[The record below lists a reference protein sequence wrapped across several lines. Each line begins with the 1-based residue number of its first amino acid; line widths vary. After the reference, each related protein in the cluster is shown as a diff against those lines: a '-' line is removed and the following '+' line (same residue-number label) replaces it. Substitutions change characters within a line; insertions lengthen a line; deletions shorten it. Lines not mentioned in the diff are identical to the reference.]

1 MTVHYTDRA
10 AKDMENLPLKDR
22 QRVLDAVDRFAA
34 SGVGDVRALG
44 GRWCGRFRL
53 RSGTWRVVFRME
65 NGIVVIRVLH
75 RREAYR

>member
-10 AKDMENLPLKDR
+10 AKDMENLPFKDR
-22 QRVLDAVDRFAA
+22 QRVLDAVDRFAE

-44 GRWCGRFRL
+44 GRWHGRFRL
-53 RSGTWRVVFRME
+53 RSGTWRVIFRME

>member
-1 MTVHYTDRA
+1 MIVHYTDRA
-10 AKDMENLPLKDR
+10 AKDMENLSLKDR
-22 QRVLDAVDRFAA
+22 RRVLDAVDRFAA

-44 GRWCGRFRL
+44 GRWRGRFRL